1 MSPHNIHLEQ
11 IIMDE
16 FNPAVFVG
24 LLANDGTLAY
34 ANRAALD
41 YIGKDLAEVRG
52 RPFDATP
59 WWDYCEESKQRLRTA
74 IRSAAAGNSS
84 RFDIFVQGQ
93 NNRVL
98 AMDFSLQPVFD
109 RNGKISYLVPSAHDI
124 TERHQTERKLKLTQL
139 AVDNARNPIFQIR
152 SNGTLG
158 YVNSAACTML
168 GYTRDTLMAMQ
179 VWDFS
184 MRLTAENWPLYWQE
198 LKQQGSLQLR
208 SMHRRSNGLIFP
220 VLITS
225 SYINYED
232 EESSFSYVEDISERE
247 AATQRIQYLT
257 NYDELTGLPKRSQ
270 LYDHLQQAIA
280 FTDIS
285 QFSISV
291 LQINLDRFKPVVDT
305 FGHQAGEEL
314 LKLTAQRLR
323 ESVGELAL
331 IARVAGDEFA
341 VVLVSR
347 VGEDSVTP
355 IAQCILNAFN
365 QSIEIG
371 GQDLFVTCR
380 IGIAT
385 YPDHAGNADEL
396 LKYAGIAEYRAKQL
410 GGNTLCSYSVEAG
423 IHDPQRLTLAS
434 ALHQAL
440 KHDQLRLHY
449 QPQIDLLTG
458 GIVGTE
464 ALLRWQHPHEG
475 MVSPARFIPIAEE
488 TGLIVPIGDWA
499 LHTACQ
505 QMQLLRSQKIA
516 PQRIAINLSAR
527 QFRGKNLVRKI
538 EAAVQQAGIEPTDL
552 EFELTESM
560 LMHDVES
567 AIRTMRELKS
577 LGVHLSLDDF
587 GTGYS
592 SLSYLKR
599 FPVDTLKI
607 DQSFVREI
615 ATDPSSLAIVEAI
628 IAMAFRLGLSVVAEG
643 VETTE
648 QCELLR
654 ARGCNQMQ
662 GYLFFRPLPPDQ
674 LIQMLQISRSG
685 LSQDISR
692 L

>member
-1 MSPHNIHLEQ
+1 MSPHNTHLEQ

-24 LLANDGTLAY
+24 LLATDGRLVY

-52 RPFDATP
+52 RPFDDTP

-93 NNRVL
+93 NDRVL
-98 AMDFSLQPVFD
+98 AMDFSLHPVFD
-109 RNGKISYLVPSAHDI
+109 RNGKIGYLVPSAHDI
-124 TERHQTERKLKLTQL
+124 TERHQAERKLKLTQL

-152 SNGTLG
+152 SNGALC

-168 GYTRDTLMAMQ
+168 GYAADTLMAMH

-208 SMHRRSNGLIFP
+208 SIHRRSDGLVFP

-232 EESSFSYVEDISERE
+232 EECSFSYVEDISERE

-257 NYDELTGLPKRSQ
+257 NYDELTGLPKRCL
-270 LYDHLQQAIA
+270 LYDRLQQAIA

-291 LQINLDRFKPVVDT
+291 LQINLDRFKLVVDT
-305 FGHQAGEEL
+305 FGHQVGEEL
-314 LKLTAQRLR
+314 LKFTAQRLR

-331 IARVAGDEFA
+331 IARVGGDEFA

-347 VGEDSVTP
+347 AGEESVTQ

-365 QSIEIG
+365 QSIEICR
-371 GQDLFVTCR
+371 QNLFVTCR

-396 LKYAGIAEYRAKQL
+396 LKHAGIAEYRAKQL
-410 GGNTLCSYSVEAG
+410 GGNTLCSYTTETG
-423 IHDPQRLTLAS
+423 IHEPQRLTFAS

-440 KHDQLRLHY
+440 KYDQLRLHY

-458 GIVGTE
+458 GIFGTE

-505 QMQLLRSQKIA
+505 QMQLLRRQKIA
-516 PQRIAINLSAR
+516 PPRIAINLSAR

-567 AIRTMRELKS
+567 AIRTMQELKS

-643 VETTE
+643 VETSE

-674 LIQMLQISRSG
+674 LIRILKLQ
-685 LSQDISR
+685 
-692 L
+692 